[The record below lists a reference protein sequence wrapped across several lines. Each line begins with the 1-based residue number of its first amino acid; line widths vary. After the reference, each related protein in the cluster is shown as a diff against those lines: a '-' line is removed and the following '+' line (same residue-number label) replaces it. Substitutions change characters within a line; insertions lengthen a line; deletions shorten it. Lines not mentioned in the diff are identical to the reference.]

1 MSCKSGNKMHNENN
15 NTIQLH
21 PSERSVHMCAR
32 VLHSSAENSHW
43 ELHTFGVCSTGADKR
58 FSLPSDGWTK
68 SLSIDR
74 RSDVWDL
81 VDLTHG
87 ECFERM
93 HTWCLVQVRCSQL
106 GELYSV
112 TVRRARC
119 SLLME
124 LENCALDTTVAN
136 NLLMAS
142 LLGVLRRELT
152 ESNLLITLTAE
163 TSRFKTMEA
172 SKIR

>member
-1 MSCKSGNKMHNENN
+1 M
-15 NTIQLH
+15 
-21 PSERSVHMCAR
+21 
-32 VLHSSAENSHW
+32 
-43 ELHTFGVCSTGADKR
+43 
-58 FSLPSDGWTK
+58 
-68 SLSIDR
+68 
-74 RSDVWDL
+74 
-81 VDLTHG
+81 
-87 ECFERM
+87 
-93 HTWCLVQVRCSQL
+93 RCPQL

-124 LENCALDTTVAN
+124 LENCALTLDTTVAN

-163 TSRFKTMEA
+163 TSRFKTIEA

>member
-1 MSCKSGNKMHNENN
+1 
-15 NTIQLH
+15 
-21 PSERSVHMCAR
+21 
-32 VLHSSAENSHW
+32 
-43 ELHTFGVCSTGADKR
+43 
-58 FSLPSDGWTK
+58 
-68 SLSIDR
+68 
-74 RSDVWDL
+74 
-81 VDLTHG
+81 
-87 ECFERM
+87 M

-124 LENCALDTTVAN
+124 LENCALTLDTTVAN
-136 NLLMAS
+136 NLLAKLMAS

-152 ESNLLITLTAE
+152 ELNSLITLTAE

-172 SKIR
+172 SKIRKPTEKSLNSNTLKSKLHKVKTVKNGQLKLTMRAC